1 MFAYLAFKGLSWN
14 NFHQTL
20 FSPIVYTAWYKA
32 VTPWGELFYLK
43 AGTGQLDRG
52 YGIFASTLE
61 EARRYAIEICLVAP
75 DPNHRIALGTLGWR
89 AEAAMVIAYVI
100 TRESAAKI
108 IEPVI
113 TKESA
118 AMQILAA
125 YRAGYPQV
133 PGVLAWAARYA
144 PPEEGVRILEN
155 VLCDSQDERVLRI
168 VIDSLGSMGEEGKQL
183 VDKIFDKLISGEYPK
198 ISPRS

>member
-20 FSPIVYTAWYKA
+20 FSPIVYTAWNKA
-32 VTPWGELFYLK
+32 VTAWGEFFCLK
-43 AGTGQLDRG
+43 ANTGQLDRG

-61 EARRYAIEICLVAP
+61 EAKRYASEIYLVAP
-75 DPNHRIALGTLGWR
+75 DPNCRIALGTLGWR

-100 TRESAAKI
+100 TRESAVS
-108 IEPVI
+108 VI
-113 TKESA
+113 TPAITREEA
-118 AMQILAA
+118 AKQIFAA

-144 PPEEGVRILEN
+144 PPEEGVPILQN
-155 VLCDSQDERVLRI
+155 ILNSPQDERVLQI
-168 VIDSLGSMGEEGKQL
+168 SADSAVLLGKEGVPIL
-183 VDKIFDKLISGEYPK
+183 DRLIRGEYQK